1 MKDFIH
7 YTDEE
12 LMQEIK
18 VDNMLAFDVLYKR
31 YSSRIFKFANSILK
45 SDEDARNILQDAF
58 LNLWKNRLQVE
69 KNASIKYY
77 IFTITYNSS
86 ISVIRKKARESEFMD
101 HLKSIQELNEPSI
114 NLEMEYRELSDKL
127 NNIVDHLPQRQKEVY
142 LLHKEEGLKYQ
153 EIADKLNIS
162 INTVE
167 NHMVRALKTI
177 REQLDNFSLVAM
189 LFCYLFI

>member
-1 MKDFIH
+1 MKDFIR

-31 YSSRIFKFANSILK
+31 YSRRIFKFAYSILK
-45 SDEDARNILQDAF
+45 SEEDAKNILQDAF

-69 KNASIKYY
+69 KNASVRYY

-86 ISVIRKKARESEFMD
+86 ISVIRKKARESEFID
-101 HLKSIQELNEPSI
+101 HLKSIQEINQQNI
-114 NLEMEYRELSDKL
+114 NLELEYRELTEKL
-127 NNIVDHLPQRQKEVY
+127 NDIVEHLPQRQKEVY

-162 INTVE
+162 VNTVE
-167 NHMVRALKTI
+167 NHMARALKTI
-177 REQLDNFSLVAM
+177 REQLDNFSLIAM
-189 LFCYLFI
+189 LFCSLFI